1 MPEITEEQMETLE
14 KAERESG
21 RRKESNRKRSVAI
34 RQLVAAH
41 NDEYKRYF
49 DAA

>member
-1 MPEITEEQMETLE
+1 MPEITEEQMAKLE
-14 KAERESG
+14 KAERESE

-34 RQLVAAH
+34 RELIKSHQ
-41 NDEYKRYF
+41 DEYKRNF